1 MTSATIPST
10 RNERIPNSTGT
21 NLSGRPANSA
31 PQIKNSA
38 PANERKDDIPRGIL
52 FMIAASLL
60 FALSNAIA
68 KWVVALYPV
77 GEVMFFRSF
86 SSLIVCSIIVLP
98 VTGLAVFATKRPRD
112 HIARGLSQSI
122 SQTFT
127 VLALWLM
134 PLAGAIAINF
144 SAPLFAALISIIFL
158 KERAGAVRWIALIAG
173 FLGVLIVTEPGADSL
188 QIGALFALANAVM
201 YGSVTVAVRGMSKTE
216 SANTLLMWQMIT
228 LAFFHS
234 FLLVF
239 GFNWPTPVDATLL
252 ISSGVVNA
260 AAQYC
265 WTRALHI
272 APTTAVSPFYYFMLV
287 WALMI
292 GFVVWGEVPT
302 LALLVGSCIVVASG
316 LFLLRHEA
324 RLKAVAQLESIAAKA
339 AQFAQMQ
346 RLKMLAERHTQTL
359 R

>member
-1 MTSATIPST
+1 MTGHGKLKADSAAAKPA
-10 RNERIPNSTGT
+10 ER
-21 NLSGRPANSA
+21 
-31 PQIKNSA
+31 Q
-38 PANERKDDIPRGIL
+38 DDIPRGIM

-60 FALSNAIA
+60 FAASNAVA

-77 GEVMFFRSF
+77 GEVMFFRSAA
-86 SSLIVCSIIVLP
+86 SLVVCAAFVLP

-158 KERAGAVRWIALIAG
+158 KEKAGAVRWTALIAG

-201 YGSVTVAVRGMSKTE
+201 YGSVTVAVRGMAKTE
-216 SANTLLMWQMIT
+216 SANTLLMWQMVT

-234 FLLVF
+234 LLLVF
-239 GFNWPTPVDATLL
+239 GFKWPTPFDATLL
-252 ISSGVVNA
+252 IGSGVVNA

-265 WTRALHI
+265 WTRALHV

-287 WALMI
+287 WAILI

-302 LALLVGSCIVVASG
+302 LALLVGSSIVVASG

-324 RLKAVAQLESIAAKA
+324 RQKMLAELQSIAAKA
-339 AQFAQMQ
+339 ARFSQFEA
-346 RLKMLAERHTQTL
+346 LKLAVERRSPPL
-359 R
+359 GA